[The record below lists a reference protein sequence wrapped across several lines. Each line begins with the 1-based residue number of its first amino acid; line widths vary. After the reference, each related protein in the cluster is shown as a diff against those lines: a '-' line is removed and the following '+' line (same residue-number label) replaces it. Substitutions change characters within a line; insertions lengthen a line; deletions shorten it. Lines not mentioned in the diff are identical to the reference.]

1 MLFIVE
7 DIGIAS
13 YADNNALYISAN
25 NINEVTHFLKKATDA
40 LFRWFSDNL
49 TKSDKC
55 HLLDSTKN
63 TINIQIMNVYIT
75 NSTCEKLLGVKFDLK
90 RTFGDHNSELCIN
103 ANTKN
108 QALAR
113 VTPYINLSKKT
124 YTYERVLQ
132 FTI

>member
-25 NINEVTHFLKKATDA
+25 NINEVIHFLKKATDA

-75 NSTCEKLLGVKFDLK
+75 HSTCAKLLGVK
-90 RTFGDHNSELCIN
+90 
-103 ANTKN
+103 
-108 QALAR
+108 
-113 VTPYINLSKKT
+113 
-124 YTYERVLQ
+124 
-132 FTI
+132 

>member
-25 NINEVTHFLKKATDA
+25 NINEVIHFLKKATDA

-63 TINIQIMNVYIT
+63 TISIQIMNVYIT
-75 NSTCEKLLGVKFDLK
+75 NSTCEKLLGVKFDHKL
-90 RTFGDHNSELCIN
+90 TFGDYNSELCKN

-113 VTPYINLSKKT
+113 VTLYINLSKKT